1 MTISPIVF
9 VALNSIGIYG
19 IHVMTIS
26 FKPLA
31 IDNLKQLH
39 HWFQEPVIKQLY
51 AKNQT
56 WSLNDIIHK
65 YQPRINGKENIPS
78 FIIEID
84 NQSLGF
90 IQYYNLQEHL
100 PDGIERNNP
109 LFKNH
114 HPSDIAGIDMFI
126 AEQQNRS
133 KGLGTQ
139 IINQFIY
146 EFLMSYQLVV
156 VDPEG
161 SNLQAIRCY
170 EKSGFGATDFSSDK
184 MHILLIKETKHH
196 E

>member
-19 IHVMTIS
+19 IHVMKIS
-26 FKPLA
+26 FKSLA

-39 HWFQEPVIKQLY
+39 QWFQEPVIKQLY

-56 WSLNDIIHK
+56 WSLKDVIHK

-100 PDGIERNNP
+100 PDGIECNNP

-114 HPSDIAGIDMFI
+114 LPSDIAGIDIFI
-126 AEQQNRS
+126 AEQKNRS
-133 KGLGTQ
+133 KGLGAQ
-139 IINQFIY
+139 IINQFIS
-146 EFLMSYQLVV
+146 EFLMRYRLIV
-156 VDPEG
+156 VDPER
-161 SNLQAIRCY
+161 NNPQAIRCY
-170 EKSGFGATDFSSDK
+170 EKSGFIATEFSSDET
-184 MHILLIKETKHH
+184 HLLLMKKTKTP
-196 E
+196 